1 MLGSK
6 GSGPSG
12 RSMIAVMLL
21 MYSCVVKIE
30 RNDVVEND
38 VVEWV
43 VDDGK

>member
-1 MLGSK
+1 
-6 GSGPSG
+6 
-12 RSMIAVMLL
+12 MIAVVLL

-38 VVEWV
+38 VIKWV